1 MGLKNM
7 YIMRKLKLSLIS
19 LVSTIAVVVAVLLV
33 FQNHLDVSG
42 QQSATVG
49 RLGITLLGGQAGEEV
64 EMSIK
69 DPNNQTQD
77 QQFITLT
84 GPSTSVS
91 YSVPSGLT
99 IMPGY
104 KVCVNVNCKD
114 IPLPDT
120 LGISQLDFPVR

>member
-1 MGLKNM
+1 
-7 YIMRKLKLSLIS
+7 MRKLKLSLICS
-19 LVSTIAVVVAVLLV
+19 VSTITVVIAVLLI
-33 FQNHLDVSG
+33 FQNDLDVSG
-42 QQSATVG
+42 QQPATVG
-49 RLGITLLGGQAGEEV
+49 RLAITLLGGQAGEEV

-69 DPNNQTQD
+69 DPNNHTQD

-99 IMPGY
+99 ITPGY
-104 KVCVNVNCKD
+104 QVCVNVLPCKD

-120 LGISQLDFPVR
+120 LGISQLDFTIR

>member
-1 MGLKNM
+1 M

-19 LVSTIAVVVAVLLV
+19 LVSTITVVVAVFFI
-33 FQNHLDVSG
+33 FQNHLDISG
-42 QQSATVG
+42 QQPATVG
-49 RLGITLLGGQAGEEV
+49 RLAITILGGQAGEEV

-69 DPNNQTQD
+69 DPNNLIQD
-77 QQFITLT
+77 QQYVTLT

-91 YSVPSGLT
+91 YSVPPGLT
-99 IMPGY
+99 IAPGY

-120 LGISQLDFPVR
+120 LGISELDFPVR

>member
-1 MGLKNM
+1 M

-19 LVSTIAVVVAVLLV
+19 LVSTFTVVVAVLFI
-33 FQNHLDVSG
+33 FQNQLDVSG
-42 QQSATVG
+42 QQTATVG
-49 RLGITLLGGQAGEEV
+49 RLSINILGGQAGEEL

-91 YSVPSGLT
+91 YLVPPGLT
-99 IMPGY
+99 ITSGY
-104 KVCVNVNCKD
+104 KVCINSNCKD
-114 IPLPDT
+114 IPLPDS
-120 LGISQLDFPVR
+120 LGISQLVLPVR

>member
-1 MGLKNM
+1 M

-19 LVSTIAVVVAVLLV
+19 LVSTITVVLAVVFI

-42 QQSATVG
+42 QQPSSVG
-49 RLGITLLGGQAGEEV
+49 RLAITILGGQAGEEL

-69 DPNNQTQD
+69 NPNNLTQD
-77 QQFITLT
+77 QQFITLI

-91 YSVPSGLT
+91 YLVPPGLT
-99 IMPGY
+99 ITSGY
-104 KVCVNVNCKD
+104 KVCVNVNCKE

>member
-1 MGLKNM
+1 M

-19 LVSTIAVVVAVLLV
+19 LVSTITVVLAVVFI

-42 QQSATVG
+42 QQPTSVG
-49 RLGITLLGGQAGEEV
+49 RLAITILGGQAGEEL

-69 DPNNQTQD
+69 DPNNLTQD

-91 YSVPSGLT
+91 YLVPPGLT
-99 IMPGY
+99 ITPGY
-104 KVCVNVNCKD
+104 KVCVNVNCKE

>member
-1 MGLKNM
+1 
-7 YIMRKLKLSLIS
+7 MRKLKLSLIS
-19 LVSTIAVVVAVLLV
+19 LVSTITIVVAVLFV

-42 QQSATVG
+42 QQPAAIG
-49 RLGITLLGGQAGEEV
+49 RLAITILGGQAGEEL

-69 DPNNQTQD
+69 DPNNLTQD

-91 YSVPSGLT
+91 YSVPPGLT
-99 IMPGY
+99 ITSGY
-104 KVCVNVNCKD
+104 KVCVNMNCKD